1 MIGITQSGAQMVR
14 ICVAWK
20 THQFIKAR
28 RLVSMGVEMRLEMG
42 GGGCQG
48 VARIGAQDAEGD
60 AMLFPRP
67 GLDVL

>member
-42 GGGCQG
+42 GGG
-48 VARIGAQDAEGD
+48 AKASRE
-60 AMLFPRP
+60 
-67 GLDVL
+67 